1 MSFTARFLKQNFLFG
16 SLSRMNSPATCIL
29 PSLARLVFIPQYFFQ
44 VPCPRWYKYSA
55 KPLSPAPK
63 LKPPDIETLPCYGI
77 FSPSVCRFIAERDLE
92 NHNSGILA
100 WVTSFT
106 SENPVGLIELNEFVF
121 GANPRIDILHRVVV
135 WQRAKR
141 RAGTACVKT
150 RGGKRGGGKKPWQQ
164 KGTGRARQGSIRAPH
179 FIGGGHAHG
188 PKPKSIY
195 YSLPKKVRRMG
206 LRTALSVRYAQ
217 GDLHIVDSFK
227 DIESERDLI
236 PLLEKKGWNN
246 AVLVDSEP
254 NPKLRRAAIEMGK
267 VDVIYSLAL
276 NVYTILHRKNII
288 LSLDAVKALEER
300 LVEDDRILINQFE

>member
-1 MSFTARFLKQNFLFG
+1 MALTTRFLRPFHLFFNP
-16 SLSRMNSPATCIL
+16 SFARVTSPQC
-29 PSLARLVFIPQYFFQ
+29 Q
-44 VPCPRWYKYSA
+44 VAIFRWYNKYTT
-55 KPLSPAPK
+55 KPLAPPP
-63 LKPPDIETLPCYGI
+63 KPKPLDVESLPCYDV
-77 FSPSVCRFIAERDLE
+77 FSPSVCKFIAKRDYE

-106 SENPVGLIELNEFVF
+106 GEDTLGLIELNEFVF
-121 GANPRIDILHRVVV
+121 GANPRVDILHRVVV

-150 RGGKRGGGKKPWQQ
+150 RAEKRGGGRKPWRQ

-188 PKPKSIY
+188 PKPKSYY

-236 PLLEKKGWNN
+236 PLLEKRGWTN
-246 AVLVDSEP
+246 ALLVDSQS
-254 NPKLRRAAIEMGK
+254 NSKLHHAAAEMNK
-267 VDVIYSLAL
+267 VDVLYSIVL
-276 NVYTILHRKNII
+276 NVYSILLRKKVI
-288 LSLDAVKALEER
+288 LTLDAVRTLEER
-300 LVEDDRILINQFE
+300 LCEDDRILINKFD

>member
-1 MSFTARFLKQNFLFG
+1 LIK
-16 SLSRMNSPATCIL
+16 PH
-29 PSLARLVFIPQYFFQ
+29 LARTSLLPCQ
-44 VPCPRWYKYSA
+44 VPVTRWYKFKAQPLAPPPKA
-55 KPLSPAPK
+55 KPLEV
-63 LKPPDIETLPCYGI
+63 ETLPCYGV
-77 FSPSVCRFIAERDLE
+77 FSSSVCSFISKRDYE

-106 SENPVGLIELNEFVF
+106 GENTLGFVELNEFVF
-121 GANPRIDILHRVVV
+121 GANPRIDILHRVIV

-150 RGGKRGGGKKPWQQ
+150 RGEKRGGGRKPWKQ

-188 PKPKSIY
+188 PKPKSY
-195 YSLPKKVRRMG
+195 EYTLPKKVRRMG

-236 PLLEKKGWNN
+236 PLLEKRGWSN
-246 AVLVDSEP
+246 AVLVDSQP
-254 NPKLRRAAIEMGK
+254 NSKLRQAAVEMDK
-267 VDVIYSLAL
+267 VDVLYSLAL
-276 NVYTILHRKNII
+276 SVYTILHRKKII
-288 LSLDAVKALEER
+288 LTLDAVQALEKR
-300 LVEDDRILINQFE
+300 LCEDDRILVNKFD

>member
-1 MSFTARFLKQNFLFG
+1 MTS
-16 SLSRMNSPATCIL
+16 
-29 PSLARLVFIPQYFFQ
+29 
-44 VPCPRWYKYSA
+44 RWYHYSI
-55 KPLSPAPK
+55 KPLAPVP
-63 LKPPDIETLPCYGI
+63 KPKPLDAETLPCSGV
-77 FSPSVCRFIAERDLE
+77 FSPSVCSFIAERDYE

-106 SENPVGLIELNEFVF
+106 GENPVGLIELNKFVF
-121 GANPRIDILHRVVV
+121 GANPRIDILQRVVV

-150 RGGKRGGGKKPWQQ
+150 RSEKRGGGRKPWQQ

-188 PKPKSIY
+188 PKPKSFY

-236 PLLEKKGWNN
+236 PLLEKRGWNN

-254 NPKLRRAAIEMGK
+254 NSTLKRAAVEMDK
-267 VDVIYSLAL
+267 VDVLYSLAL
-276 NVYTILHRKNII
+276 NVYTILHRKNTI
-288 LSLDAVKALEER
+288 LTLDAVRALEER
-300 LVEDDRILINQFE
+300 LGEDDRILINKFE